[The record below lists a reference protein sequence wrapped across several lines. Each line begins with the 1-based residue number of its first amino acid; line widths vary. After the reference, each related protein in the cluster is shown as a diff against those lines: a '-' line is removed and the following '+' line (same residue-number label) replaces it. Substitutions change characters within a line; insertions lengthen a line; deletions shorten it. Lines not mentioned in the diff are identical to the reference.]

1 MNEPTLTAGE
11 ERDVQM
17 YAAAVAR
24 RNRPMLWLVIAGAL
38 LLGATVFTLVS
49 VASARS
55 SLNHLVTLA
64 ENKSEVAEIAAE
76 IVQLRERSTDRQ
88 SDGRYSRE
96 LQLSKLEAINQRVS
110 LPSPPRLQEQRPT
123 RPLDSPIEKR
133 RVDVTIDDAPLETAL
148 EWINEAQR
156 AIPDLFISAI
166 ELRPRPNGWTV
177 RVQVARWE
185 LRS

>member
-1 MNEPTLTAGE
+1 MNETLLTPSE
-11 ERDVQM
+11 EREVQM
-17 YAAAVAR
+17 HAASVAR
-24 RNRPMLWLVIAGAL
+24 RNRPTLLVMIAGVLLVGAL
-38 LLGATVFTLVS
+38 IFATVTT
-49 VASARS
+49 ASARS
-55 SLNHLVTLA
+55 AMAELETLA
-64 ENKSEVAEIAAE
+64 QDQAAVADIADEIRR
-76 IVQLRERSTDRQ
+76 LREHSSDRQ
-88 SDGRYSRE
+88 DDGRYSRE